1 VERRT
6 IACMDMR
13 RVLVMIVVGM
23 LILTALAGLSAP
35 TEQKAGKPAAPPP
48 KPAAPQATVSLRHPP
63 PRRPPVRKVRTGARV
78 VLNVS
83 SATAGQVEVDG
94 LGLVQAVA
102 PAAPVTFDVI
112 ASRPGRYQVV
122 LLPVEGDR
130 RILGTLVVG

>member
-35 TEQKAGKPAAPPP
+35 VEKKADAPAVPPP
-48 KPAAPQATVSLRHPP
+48 KPAAPQATVALRHPP
-63 PRRPPVRKVRTGARV
+63 PRRLPVRKVRTGARV

-83 SATAGQVEVDG
+83 SSTAGQVEVDG
-94 LGLVQAVA
+94 LGLIQAVA
-102 PAAPVTFDVI
+102 PASPVSFDVL
-112 ASRPGRYQVV
+112 ATRPGRYQVV

-130 RILGTLVVG
+130 RVLGTLVVG